1 MSLYGVMRTGV
12 SSMAAQS
19 TKLATVADNIANA
32 NTNGYK
38 RAETQFSSMILSS
51 EAGSYTSG
59 GVSPNVRYAISQQ
72 GALQFTTSSTD
83 LAVQGK
89 GFFVVSDG
97 TGTPFLTRA
106 GSFVKN
112 AEGELVNAGGFKLM
126 GVPIQDG
133 VMGALPANDMAALVP
148 VTLNQMALEATPST
162 GGQFVANMPANT
174 PDGTV
179 VRSSLVAYDNL
190 GNRKLINLTFT
201 NRTPDVTPPTVRGTG
216 EWEVNADVDGTTSG
230 PFTIAFDAFGQSA
243 GLGAFSIDVPGG
255 ATVDLDLN
263 GSTQVAAPYTVLRA
277 AVNGNAPSA
286 VRDVEIADDG
296 TVFAI
301 MEDGTRKASFRI
313 PLADV
318 PSPDKLKPLA
328 GNVYA
333 ASMESGDVQIG
344 LPNMGGLGKVVSGAV
359 EQSNVDLAGELTAM
373 IESQRNYTANS
384 KSFQTGSEL
393 LELLV
398 NLKR

>member
-12 SSMAAQS
+12 SGMSAQS

-38 RAETQFSSMILSS
+38 RAETQFSSMILDS

-59 GVSPNVRYAISQQ
+59 GVTPNVRYAISQQ

-83 LAVQGK
+83 LAVQGN

-112 AEGELVNAGGFKLM
+112 SDGELVNAGGFKLM
-126 GVPIQDG
+126 GAPITDG
-133 VMGALPANDMAALVP
+133 VMAPLPANSMASLVP
-148 VTLNQMALEATPST
+148 VTLNQLALEATPST
-162 GGQFVANMPANT
+162 AGQFAANLPANSAFNS
-174 PDGTV
+174 TV
-179 VRSSLVAYDNL
+179 KSSLVAYDNL
-190 GNRKLINLTFT
+190 GNRKTINLTFT
-201 NRTPDVTPPTVRGTG
+201 NKTPDVVPPAVRATG
-216 EWEVNADVDGTTSG
+216 SWEVSATVDGTTSG
-230 PFTIAFDAFGQSA
+230 PFAIGFDTFGQSS
-243 GLGAFSIDVPGG
+243 GLGAFSITIPGG
-255 ATVDLDLN
+255 ATLDLDMN

-286 VRDVEIADDG
+286 VRDVEISTDG

-318 PSPDKLKPLA
+318 PSPDRMKPLA

-333 ASMESGDVQIG
+333 ATMESGDVQIG
-344 LPNMGGLGKVVSGAV
+344 LPENGGLGKVVAGAV

-373 IESQRNYTANS
+373 IEAQRNYTANS
-384 KSFQTGSEL
+384 KTFQTGSDL